1 MATAAK
7 NSHTVLIVDDE
18 PSIRFLC
25 RVNLELDGYRVLEG
39 ESIVDA
45 RTQLETE
52 RVDVVL
58 LDLNI
63 GSERTDELLEE
74 LRRRTPPIPVVL
86 VTGSADLGSPDRPEA
101 DAVLAKPFAV
111 DELTGT
117 VRRLIA
123 LTTAERQA

>member
-25 RVNLELDGYRVLEG
+25 RVNLELDGYFVLEA
-39 ESIVDA
+39 ETIADA
-45 RTQLETE
+45 RKRLETE
-52 RVDVVL
+52 RVDAVL
-58 LDLNI
+58 LDLNM
-63 GSERTDELLEE
+63 GSERTDTLLEE
-74 LRRRTPPIPVVL
+74 LRRRNPPIPVAL
-86 VTGSADLGSPDRPEA
+86 VTGSVELGSSDPPEA

-111 DELTGT
+111 EELTDT

-123 LTTAERQA
+123 LTTEERQA